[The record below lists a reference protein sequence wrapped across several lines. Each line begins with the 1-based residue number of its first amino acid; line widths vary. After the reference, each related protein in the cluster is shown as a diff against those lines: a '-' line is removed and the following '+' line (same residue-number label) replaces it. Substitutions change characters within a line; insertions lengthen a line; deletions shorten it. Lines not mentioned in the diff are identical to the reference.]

1 MALVPTVLRTWGK
14 HLILDAAGCSPKMNG
29 SEVVVA
35 NFARSLVKRI
45 DMVAFGQPQVVM
57 FGSGSKKGY
66 TLVQLIE
73 TSNITAHF
81 VEENNSM
88 YLDVFS
94 CKDFDPEV
102 VKEAVHEF
110 FDAKQFRTKLMLRQ
124 APVAEEVVIVRDR
137 EVDSLK

>member
-1 MALVPTVLRTWGK
+1 MSAPLRTWGK
-14 HLILDAAGCSPKMNG
+14 HLILDAAGCSPKMIG
-29 SEVVVA
+29 CPKVITG
-35 NFARSLVKRI
+35 FAKTLVKRI
-45 DMVAFGQPQVVM
+45 DMVAFGEPQVVM
-57 FGSGSKKGY
+57 FGSGNKKGY
-66 TLVQLIE
+66 TLIQLIE
-73 TSNITAHF
+73 TSNIAAHF

-94 CKDFDPEV
+94 CKDFNAEV

-110 FDAKQFRTKLMLRQ
+110 FDAQRFRTKLMLRQ